1 MPYKS
6 KRTRDLQGEV
16 KAGSGISVIENTKP
30 DGTKEYTITNGD
42 PASAITVDG
51 TGLSLISNVLRN
63 TMAAIMGWS
72 GDDSRGAI
80 NWTDD
85 NGDTVLKITPQE
97 ELFIGDAHDNND
109 FIIKHINGE
118 NRLIRGTLQ
127 IAENIN
133 STGGVSLNTL
143 VSNVQTLAD
152 MANSAAQY
160 TYGFDEDL
168 SAPMLYSSDIQENIA
183 PLDDNYYQD
192 AEQLFEDNTYK
203 GLKVL
208 KSGLYAISIR
218 AEFSLSISGGAPQVA
233 DNSLRIIHF
242 TDGTQTEDIILITPV
257 IQSSATEYALTVTYS
272 GIIELNA
279 NDILAIKVSLDGFN
293 AIYAGFGTYYDDPI
307 LSIQKVR

>member
-16 KAGSGISVIENTKP
+16 VAGTGITITEQTKP

-72 GDDSRGAI
+72 GDDERGAI

-85 NGDTVLKITPQE
+85 NGDTVLKIIPLE

-133 STGGVSLNTL
+133 STGGVSL
-143 VSNVQTLAD
+143 QTLAD
-152 MANSAAQY
+152 NINANAVFQ
-160 TYGFDEDL
+160 
-168 SAPMLYSSDIQENIA
+168 LYPSYAITT
-183 PLDDNYYQD
+183 
-192 AEQLFEDNTYK
+192 DNTRY
-203 GLKVL
+203 
-208 KSGLYAISIR
+208 Y
-218 AEFSLSISGGAPQVA
+218 FISGGQDIISSDFFSIEETLYNIAGTGVYGIKC
-233 DNSLRIIHF
+233 NESGIYLISLRIEIKIDSSGVIPKIASNII
-242 TDGTQTEDIILITPV
+242 TIDGTGSSSTIYQNITPV
-257 IQSSATEYALTVTYS
+257 NNLGGGEYAAVFNLTTL
-272 GIIELNA
+272 LNVDA
-279 NDILAIKVSLDGFN
+279 NDVVSVE
-293 AIYAGFGTYYDDPI
+293 IYSNNTDITDIYTWSDDPYI
-307 LSIQKVR
+307 TIQKVR

>member
-16 KAGSGISVIENTKP
+16 VAGTGITITEQTKP

-85 NGDTVLKITPQE
+85 NGDIVLKIIPLT

-133 STGGVSLNTL
+133 STEGVSL
-143 VSNVQTLAD
+143 QTLAD
-152 MANSAAQY
+152 VNDSAIQAYMDFIFNSTRQEY
-160 TYGFDEDL
+160 FV
-168 SAPMLYSSDIQENIA
+168 SDIGSNFTNTTYYDLEET
-183 PLDDNYYQD
+183 PLWIEDDAVYGAKPN
-192 AEQLFEDNTYK
+192 
-203 GLKVL
+203 
-208 KSGLYAISIR
+208 KSGIYAISTNFTIKIT
-218 AEFSLSISGGAPQVA
+218 STNNIPLINIWV
-233 DNSLRIIHF
+233 LRI
-242 TDGTQTEDIILITPV
+242 DGSGNYDYQEFVYPTINLGSNEYISYININTFVELINDSDYISLLINTNNTV
-257 IQSSATEYALTVTYS
+257 VSAIQNYGADPT
-272 GIIELNA
+272 IN
-279 NDILAIKVSLDGFN
+279 IKRVG
-293 AIYAGFGTYYDDPI
+293 
-307 LSIQKVR
+307 

>member
-16 KAGSGISVIENTKP
+16 TAGSGITVTEQTKP

-85 NGDTVLKITPQE
+85 NDDTVLKIIPLE

-127 IAENIN
+127 IAESIN
-133 STGGVSLNTL
+133 STEGVSLNTL
-143 VSNVQTLAD
+143 AD
-152 MANSAAQY
+152 MVNSAAQY
-160 TYGFDEDL
+160 QFAVTQGVNQGTPIFYCDGISELVEPNGDYYDLTETTYNGYTISAIQVKQGGVYELSLHMELMIGTSNTPALDPCQTFLGRYAQGSFQFDITVSSQAQKSDGTDYMVIFDWSGFIE
-168 SAPMLYSSDIQENIA
+168 
-183 PLDDNYYQD
+183 
-192 AEQLFEDNTYK
+192 
-203 GLKVL
+203 LKVL
-208 KSGLYAISIR
+208 DYISVTGELGAFIGVLNDLNPVNFDPYLSIR
-218 AEFSLSISGGAPQVA
+218 
-233 DNSLRIIHF
+233 
-242 TDGTQTEDIILITPV
+242 
-257 IQSSATEYALTVTYS
+257 
-272 GIIELNA
+272 
-279 NDILAIKVSLDGFN
+279 
-293 AIYAGFGTYYDDPI
+293 
-307 LSIQKVR
+307 KVR